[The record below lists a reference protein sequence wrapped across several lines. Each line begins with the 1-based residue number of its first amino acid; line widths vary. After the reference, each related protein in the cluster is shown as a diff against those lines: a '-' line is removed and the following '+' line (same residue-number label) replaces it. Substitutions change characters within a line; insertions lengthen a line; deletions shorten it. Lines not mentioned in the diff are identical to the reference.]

1 MGKGVNMNIKFG
13 IIGPGRI
20 SSRFA
25 KVLNTMEGVELVSVA
40 STDQSRADAFASKF
54 GVKKAYHNYLDV
66 ITDNQVD
73 IIYVG
78 LTHNFHYGVVKLCLE
93 HHKAVL
99 CEKPLV
105 ITQQDAEELVALAG
119 KNKTLLMEAMWTRCL
134 PAFQVAKNWD
144 KAGRI
149 GQVKLITANFCYQK
163 EYDPDNRQFNP
174 RLSGGGLYD
183 VGIYP
188 INFAAGILS
197 EYPDEVNGLA
207 KISPSGVDELSVVSM
222 SFPGGALAYLAC
234 GFTVEAKDSAVIYG
248 TGGHIVLENC
258 YGPQKCDLYNEEG
271 RLIDQFF
278 EPVADG
284 FVYEIRHCADLFL
297 QGKVE
302 SDLIPWQDTI
312 ACTGIF
318 DSLRKQWGMG

>member
-1 MGKGVNMNIKFG
+1 MNVKFG
-13 IIGPGRI
+13 IVGPGRI

-40 STDQSRADAFASKF
+40 STDQSRADAFAAKF

-66 ITDNQVD
+66 ITDKDVD

-105 ITQQDAEELVALAG
+105 ITQQDAEELTALAA

-134 PAFQVAKNWD
+134 PAFLKAKEWV

-174 RLSGGGLYD
+174 KLAGGGLYD

-188 INFAAGILS
+188 INFAAGILA

-207 KISPSGVDELSVVSM
+207 KISPSGVDELSVISM
-222 SFPGGALAYLAC
+222 SFPGSALAYLAC
-234 GFTVEAKDSAVIYG
+234 GFTVEAKDEAVIYG
-248 TGGHIVLENC
+248 TGGHIVIENC
-258 YGPQKCDLYNEEG
+258 FGPQKCDLYNKEG
-271 RLIDQFF
+271 RLIEQFF

-284 FVYEIRHCADLFL
+284 FAYEIRHCADLFL

-312 ACTGIF
+312 NCTGIF
-318 DSLRKQWGMG
+318 DTLMKQWKLR

>member
-1 MGKGVNMNIKFG
+1 MNTKFG
-13 IIGPGRI
+13 IIGLGEI

-25 KVLNTMEGVELVSVA
+25 GVLTTMEGFELASVA
-40 STDQSRADAFASKF
+40 SRDQSRSDAFAKKF
-54 GVKKAYHNYLDV
+54 GAKKAYHNYLDV

-78 LTHNFHYGVVKLCLE
+78 LTHNFHYEISKLCLE

-105 ITQQDAEELVALAG
+105 ITQQDAEELVALAA
-119 KNKTLLMEAMWTRCL
+119 KNKTLLMEAMWTRCM
-134 PAFQVAKNWD
+134 PAFLKAKEWV

-149 GQVKLITANFCYQK
+149 GKVKLITANFCCQE
-163 EYDPDNRQFNP
+163 EYDPENRLFNP
-174 RLSGGGLYD
+174 KLAGGSLYD
-183 VGIYP
+183 LGIYP
-188 INFAAGILS
+188 INFAAGILA
-197 EYPDEVNGLA
+197 EYPGEINGLA
-207 KISPSGVDELSVVSM
+207 KISPSGVDELAVITL
-222 SFPGGALAYLAC
+222 SFPGGALASLTC
-234 GFTVEAKDSAVIYG
+234 GLTVEAQDEAVIYG
-248 TGGHIVLENC
+248 TAGHIVLENC
-258 YGPQKCDLYNEEG
+258 FGPQKSDLYNEEG
-271 RLIDQFF
+271 RLIEQFF

-312 ACTGIF
+312 ACTRIF

>member
-1 MGKGVNMNIKFG
+1 MNVKFG
-13 IIGPGRI
+13 IVGLGRI

-25 KVLNTMEGVELVSVA
+25 KVLNTMDGVELTSVA
-40 STDQSRADAFASKF
+40 SSDQSRSDAFAKKF
-54 GVKKAYHNYLDV
+54 GAKKAYHNYLDV

-73 IIYVG
+73 IIYIG
-78 LTHNFHYGVVKLCLE
+78 LTTNYHYEVTKLCLQ

-105 ITQQDAEELVALAG
+105 ITQQDAEELTALAA

-134 PAFQVAKNWD
+134 PAFLKAKEWV
-144 KAGRI
+144 KADRI
-149 GQVKLITANFCYQK
+149 GQVKLITANFCYPK
-163 EYDPDNRQFNP
+163 EYDPENRQFNP
-174 RLSGGGLYD
+174 KLAGGGLYD

-188 INFAAGILS
+188 INFAAGILA

-207 KISPSGVDELSVVSM
+207 KISPSGVDEFSVISM
-222 SFPGGALAYLAC
+222 SFPGGALASLTC
-234 GFTVEAKDSAVIYG
+234 GFTVLAKGEAVIYG

-258 YGPQKCDLYNEEG
+258 FGPQKCDLYNEEG

-284 FVYEIRHCADLFL
+284 FAYEIRHCADLFL
-297 QGKVE
+297 QGKLE

-312 ACTGIF
+312 NCTGIF
-318 DSLRKQWGMG
+318 DTLMKQWKLR